1 MVKDRWWLV
10 VMAGLVVLMAS
21 VDQSIVTIALPTIER
36 DLHTT
41 AGVTEW
47 IVLGYTLPLAALA
60 LPSGHWLDLVGQRA
74 ALTLAVSGFGLSSLA
89 AGLAPGIGWLVLA
102 RVVQGVFGAVVLAL
116 IPAVI
121 TTSARP
127 AIRGRAMGLVTTMG
141 TLGLVGGP
149 TVGGLLAGS
158 LGWRWV
164 FYVNVPVC
172 LLVLGVGRAQLPAGQ
187 PLRAP
192 DRAWA
197 ASAGLIGGAA
207 TALLLGLS
215 LAAESGLWWLALT
228 LLAVPLLLAWLRMP
242 QSAPVRALVKV
253 RGVVGPHIGLA
264 GTATATGLVFFLM
277 PFYLI
282 QVLHVS
288 VRAAGLVVLAF
299 PLGMLAGGPAGGL
312 LADWWGTRRTA
323 VTGAALFAAGLVLSI
338 PLGRSWS
345 PVDLAWRLVI
355 AGIGVGMFNAPNMTT
370 AMSNA
375 PRQLLGTTGA
385 STSVA
390 RQAGFAVGP
399 AVATLVWAASGFTL
413 AGMRGAVGCAAILAG
428 TAAVALWRTPPAD
441 RSASGRLEELDR
453 VA

>member
-1 MVKDRWWLV
+1 MMKDRWWLV
-10 VMAGLVVLMAS
+10 AMAGLVVLMAS
-21 VDQSIVTIALPTIER
+21 VDQSIVTIALPAIER

-60 LPSGHWLDLVGQRA
+60 LPSGRWLDMVGQRA
-74 ALTLAVSGFGLSSLA
+74 ALTLSVGGFGLSSLA
-89 AGLAPGIGWLVLA
+89 AGLAPGIGWLVFA
-102 RVVQGVFGAVVLAL
+102 RVVQGLFGAIVLAL

-127 AIRGRAMGLVTTMG
+127 ALRGRAMGVVTTMG
-141 TLGLVGGP
+141 TLGLVAGP
-149 TVGGLLAGS
+149 TLGGLLAGS

-164 FYVNVPVC
+164 FFVNVPVC
-172 LLVLGVGRAQLPAGQ
+172 LLVLGVGRAELPPGQ
-187 PLRAP
+187 PLQAP
-192 DRAWA
+192 DRAWTVA
-197 ASAGLIGGAA
+197 AGLIGGAA
-207 TALLLGLS
+207 SAVLLGLS
-215 LAAESGLWWLALT
+215 LAADSGLGWLALT
-228 LLAVPLLLAWLRMP
+228 LLAVPLALAWLRMP
-242 QSAPVRALVKV
+242 QSEPVRALARVE
-253 RGVVGPHIGLA
+253 GVAGPHIGLA

-299 PLGMLAGGPAGGL
+299 PVGMLIGGPAGGL
-312 LADWWGTRRTA
+312 LADLWGTRRTA
-323 VTGAALFAAGLVLSI
+323 VSGAAMFAIGLALAI
-338 PLGRSWS
+338 PLGQSWS
-345 PVDLAWRLVI
+345 PANLAWRLAI
-355 AGIGVGMFNAPNMTT
+355 AGTGVGLFNAPNMTT

-375 PRQLLGTTGA
+375 PRHLLGTTGA

-413 AGMRGAVGCAAILAG
+413 AGMRAAVGCAAILAG
-428 TAAVALWRTPPAD
+428 VAAVALWRTPPPD
-441 RSASGRLEELDR
+441 RSASARLEKLDR